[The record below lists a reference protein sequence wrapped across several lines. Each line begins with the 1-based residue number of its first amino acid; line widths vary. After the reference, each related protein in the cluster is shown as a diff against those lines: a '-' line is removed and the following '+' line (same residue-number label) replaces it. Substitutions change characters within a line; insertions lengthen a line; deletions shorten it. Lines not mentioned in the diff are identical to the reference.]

1 MRQIAFDA
9 LYERVDATK
18 LVTALA
24 PVPLVLTLASRNL
37 IHDRIQMVGTIVGI
51 VFSIVLVSVQLGIY
65 VGSERMITQMIDRAH
80 ADLWIVPQGARSFED
95 TAMLGGPQRF
105 QALATPGVA
114 DVTPLVA
121 GFAKWIR
128 PDGGSSL
135 VMIIGVNPG
144 DHGLQPWNM
153 VEGSI
158 GDLATP
164 NGVIVD
170 RSYFPLL
177 GVTGNGQWAQIRSRV
192 SEGRVRVVGL
202 TDLIR
207 SFTTWPY
214 VFTTLERSRGF
225 LGGDLD
231 HNTFYLVQISPR
243 ADVEEV
249 HRSLAADLTDA
260 EVITPAEFHD
270 RSLSRWLYGTGAGMA
285 LIGGAMLGVLV
296 GTIIVAQAL
305 YMSTKEHIN
314 EFATLR
320 AIGSS
325 AFYIHQVILWQA
337 LLTAVI
343 GFCIAAS
350 LAFVITLMSAHT
362 ALPIVMTPT
371 LTLILFA
378 LTLVMCAISA
388 ASSIIKVTRIDPAVV
403 FTR

>member
-1 MRQIAFDA
+1 
-9 LYERVDATK
+9 
-18 LVTALA
+18 
-24 PVPLVLTLASRNL
+24 
-37 IHDRIQMVGTIVGI
+37 
-51 VFSIVLVSVQLGIY
+51 
-65 VGSERMITQMIDRAH
+65 
-80 ADLWIVPQGARSFED
+80 
-95 TAMLGGPQRF
+95 
-105 QALATPGVA
+105 
-114 DVTPLVA
+114 
-121 GFAKWIR
+121 
-128 PDGGSSL
+128 
-135 VMIIGVNPG
+135 
-144 DHGLQPWNM
+144 M

-158 GDLATP
+158 EDLATP

-177 GVTGNGQWAQIRSRV
+177 GVTGNGQWALIRSRV

-231 HNTFYLVQISPR
+231 HNTFYLVQISPG
-243 ADVEEV
+243 ADVDV
-249 HRSLAADLTDA
+249 VRGSLAANLTDA
-260 EVITPAEFHD
+260 EVITPVEFHD

-325 AFYIHQVILWQA
+325 AFYIHQVILCQA

-350 LAFVITLMSAHT
+350 LAFIITLLSANT

-371 LTLILFA
+371 LTLILFV
-378 LTLVMCAISA
+378 LTLIMCAISA